1 MIDCQAAK
9 TDWVR
14 TFAILALSVVAFGTA
29 YAQQSVPKEVRQAK
43 PGESCEVSQRD
54 CLEWCNKNQISNMG
68 NNVECKASC
77 PRYQAICNQTG
88 VWSTPLGKVE
98 IRGLPPK

>member
-1 MIDCQAAK
+1 ML
-9 TDWVR
+9 R
-14 TFAILALSVVAFGTA
+14 SLAIAALSVVACGTA

-43 PGESCEVSQRD
+43 AGESCEVLQQT
-54 CLEWCNKNQISNMG
+54 CLEWCNKNQVTNML

-77 PRYQAICNQTG
+77 PRYQATCNQTG